1 MRNDDWYTTS
11 VLLQEFIA
19 SVRWRTAKDG
29 SHQYTVVSWAPEK
42 EKQFRALVATI
53 YQKGFKEKFQGRTY
67 TYLTIDDYTYW
78 SMNYKVETTILVNR
92 RIGK

>member
-1 MRNDDWYTTS
+1 MKGNDLYATS
-11 VLLQEFIA
+11 TQLQDYIA

-29 SHQYTVVSWAPEK
+29 SHQYTVVHWVPEK

-53 YQKGFKEKFQGRTY
+53 YEKGYKEKFQDRTY

-78 SMNYKVETTILVNR
+78 SMNYRVEATILINR